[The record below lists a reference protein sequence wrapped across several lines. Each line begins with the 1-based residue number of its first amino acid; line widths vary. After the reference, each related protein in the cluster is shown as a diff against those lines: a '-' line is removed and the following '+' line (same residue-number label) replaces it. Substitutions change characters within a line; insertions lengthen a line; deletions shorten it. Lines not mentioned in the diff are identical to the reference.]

1 MQRKASSFQLD
12 TPAAPLSSEVTWNQ
26 KWTFGVEI
34 STEGFTLELQ
44 FRRSKKFTE
53 IFRSRDSRTMVL
65 GELHLSWK
73 KVLESPSL
81 AYNGWVTLESSNY
94 QKPEPSLFISVSLTP
109 PQPAPQLLRTINSIA
124 TDDTGTMQTWVR
136 KQPGRWLT
144 RTVLDH
150 ANREV
155 FIIRV
160 RYFI

>member
-1 MQRKASSFQLD
+1 MD
-12 TPAAPLSSEVTWNQ
+12 TPAVPLSSEVTWNQ

-34 STEGFTLELQ
+34 STKGLILVLRLRRSNTIKQILQ
-44 FRRSKKFTE
+44 FKRP
-53 IFRSRDSRTMVL
+53 RTKVL
-65 GELHLSWK
+65 GKLHLSWK

-109 PQPAPQLLRTINSIA
+109 PQLAPQLLRTIKA
-124 TDDTGTMQTWVR
+124 LPTDNTGTMQNMVD
-136 KQPGRWLT
+136 KHSGRWLS

>member
-12 TPAAPLSSEVTWNQ
+12 TAAAPLSSEVTWNQ
-26 KWTFGVEI
+26 KWTFGVEM
-34 STEGFTLELQ
+34 STKGLILVLRLRRSNTIKQILQ
-44 FRRSKKFTE
+44 FRRP
-53 IFRSRDSRTMVL
+53 RTKVL
-65 GELHLSWK
+65 GKLHLSWK

-81 AYNGWVTLESSNY
+81 AYNGWVTLERSNY
-94 QKPEPSLFISVSLTP
+94 QKPGASLFISVSVTP
-109 PQPAPQLLRTINSIA
+109 PQLAPQLLRTINSVA